1 MLARKVLKQLFW
13 KFCNTYREISLSG
26 SFWTKGSAKYVLLEI
41 YEIFNVT
48 RQLNAINE
56 GMMELLNPFIS
67 TSKIVDLKLL

>member
-1 MLARKVLKQLFW
+1 MVLFERRAPQ
-13 KFCNTYREISLSG
+13 
-26 SFWTKGSAKYVLLEI
+26 KYILLEI

-48 RQLNAINE
+48 RQLNVINE